1 MSIRLFES
9 ETQDDQGGSSSAGG
23 GGAASSIVTGTV
35 VSNFDSLNEGKVLV
49 RIPSIDAEVWA
60 RLCAPGA
67 GSGAGLFY
75 VPRSDDEVLV
85 AITQG
90 NPEDAFVLG
99 GLWNSSDG
107 PPVDSGAEAVYKRV
121 LETGVEKGTGHRV
134 EFDDVEQSITIV
146 TPTKQKVTIDT
157 TTIELA
163 NSAGNLKVTLD
174 NTSQTVTIKGINVEI
189 EATASLKLKGGQV
202 SLESSVGEC
211 AVKSATECS
220 VKGTLVRIN

>member
-67 GSGAGLFY
+67 GSGAGLLY

-99 GLWNSSDG
+99 GLWSTSDG

-121 LETGVEKGTGHRV
+121 LKTGVEKGTGHRV

-146 TPTKQKVTIDT
+146 SPDQAEGD
-157 TTIELA
+157 
-163 NSAGNLKVTLD
+163 D
-174 NTSQTVTIKGINVEI
+174 RHRRR
-189 EATASLKLKGGQV
+189 
-202 SLESSVGEC
+202 SS
-211 AVKSATECS
+211 
-220 VKGTLVRIN
+220 

>member
-1 MSIRLFES
+1 VPIRLFES
-9 ETQDDQGGSSSAGG
+9 DTHEEQAPSS
-23 GGAASSIVTGTV
+23 GAASSIVTGTV
-35 VSNFDSLNEGKVLV
+35 VSNLDLVNEGKVLV

-67 GSGAGLFY
+67 GSGAGLLY
-75 VPRSDDEVLV
+75 VPRSDDEVLI

-99 GLWNSSDG
+99 GLWSASDT
-107 PPVDSGAEAVYKRV
+107 PPVDSGAEALYKRV
-121 LETGVEKGTGHRV
+121 LKTGVEEGTGHKV

-146 TPTKQKVTIDT
+146 TSTKQKVTIDP

-163 NSAGNLKVTLD
+163 NTAGTLKVTLD
-174 NTSQTVTIKGINVEI
+174 NSSQTVTVKGVNVEI

-202 SLESSVGEC
+202 ELQSSVGELSIS
-211 AVKSATECS
+211 SATDCS
-220 VKGTLVRIN
+220 VSGTLVRIN

>member
-1 MSIRLFES
+1 M
-9 ETQDDQGGSSSAGG
+9 
-23 GGAASSIVTGTV
+23 
-35 VSNFDSLNEGKVLV
+35 
-49 RIPSIDAEVWA
+49 
-60 RLCAPGA
+60 
-67 GSGAGLFY
+67 
-75 VPRSDDEVLV
+75 
-85 AITQG
+85 
-90 NPEDAFVLG
+90 
-99 GLWNSSDG
+99 
-107 PPVDSGAEAVYKRV
+107 
-121 LETGVEKGTGHRV
+121 LETGVEKGIGHRV

-174 NTSQTVTIKGINVEI
+174 NTSQTVTIKGVNVEI